1 MKGGRLRIATGIDGK
16 ASENGKWRTG
26 GRGGPKNGSG
36 KIGSSSGVGGG
47 GGGGGKVGNTEAS
60 ICCCINA
67 IEVVGPP

>member
-1 MKGGRLRIATGIDGK
+1 MKGGRLLIGVGINKKRPGY
-16 ASENGKWRTG
+16 GKWRTAG
-26 GRGGPKNGSG
+26 IGGPKKGSG
-36 KIGSSSGVGGG
+36 KIGSSSRVGGG